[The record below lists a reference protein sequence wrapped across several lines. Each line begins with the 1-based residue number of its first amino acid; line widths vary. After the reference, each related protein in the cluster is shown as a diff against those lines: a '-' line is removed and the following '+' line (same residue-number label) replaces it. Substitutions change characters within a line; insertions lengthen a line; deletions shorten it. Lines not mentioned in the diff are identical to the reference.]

1 MSRKES
7 TNREI
12 ERKFLVRKLPDDLAS
27 YPSNEISQG
36 YLVSLDDGLQ
46 VRLRKSGEQ
55 YTLTFKRGAGNVRE
69 EREIELGADQFD
81 ALWPATEGKRLVKT
95 RYEIPLG
102 DLVVEIDVYHGR
114 HEGLV
119 VAEVEFD
126 EEGAAKNFRPPEW
139 LGDDVTGDPRYSNQL
154 LASCTGLS
162 RERPRQRRNV
172 STPVQQKA
180 SQARPTATA
189 PITSVK

>member
-1 MSRKES
+1 MSLS
-7 TNREI
+7 SNREI
-12 ERKFLVRKLPDDLAS
+12 ERKFLVRKLPDGLTT

-46 VRLRKSGEQ
+46 VRLRKSGERH
-55 YTLTFKRGAGNVRE
+55 TLTFKRGTGHVRE
-69 EREIELGADQFD
+69 EREVELTAKQFD

-102 DLVVEIDVYHGR
+102 ERTVEIDLYHDR

-126 EEGAAKNFRPPEW
+126 EEEAAKNFQPPDW

-154 LASCTGLS
+154 LAS
-162 RERPRQRRNV
+162 
-172 STPVQQKA
+172 
-180 SQARPTATA
+180 
-189 PITSVK
+189 